1 MGKLR
6 QLNLEGRELDES
18 IESVLAEYERR
29 GAAEFKLQAQIGEEQ
44 WLGRRDEFLIA
55 VGRET
60 GMLLNII
67 AKGAK
72 ARNILELG
80 TSYGY
85 STVWLAEAARK
96 TGGKVISLEI
106 RANKQE
112 YARAMLSKAG
122 LSVHVEFRLG
132 DARETIASLAGPFD
146 FVLLDLWKDLYIPCF
161 DLFYPKLSVGG
172 FVAAD
177 NMLRPEAYRA
187 SALAYRKHARSK
199 PKIDTV
205 LLPVGSGVELSRYAD
220 TLP

>member
-6 QLNLEGRELDES
+6 QLNLERREMDEAIES
-18 IESVLAEYERR
+18 ILAEYEKR

-85 STVWLAEAARK
+85 STVWLAEADRK
-96 TGGKVISLEI
+96 ST
-106 RANKQE
+106 
-112 YARAMLSKAG
+112 
-122 LSVHVEFRLG
+122 RLNSSH
-132 DARETIASLAGPFD
+132 R
-146 FVLLDLWKDLYIPCF
+146 
-161 DLFYPKLSVGG
+161 
-172 FVAAD
+172 
-177 NMLRPEAYRA
+177 
-187 SALAYRKHARSK
+187 
-199 PKIDTV
+199 
-205 LLPVGSGVELSRYAD
+205 
-220 TLP
+220 